1 MAAKVP
7 IRAVFDGTT
16 ATGLA
21 EFQSTEFIALAY
33 GGLGASLSIGTAGQ
47 ILKVNSGASALE
59 FGSVATLTEID
70 SGSTVTLDATT
81 DIVLDAGGGDVFF
94 KDDGTTFG
102 SATNTSGN
110 LIIKSGTTTA
120 ATFSGANVTFAGTV
134 GSGAITSSSTIEG
147 TTITAT
153 TAFVPDAAD
162 GATLGTSSLEFSDLY
177 LADSSVI
184 YFGADQ
190 DVTITHDP
198 DDGLFLKSTAT
209 GDDNPFLLTLQTG
222 ETDIAVNDILGSIR
236 FQAPDEG
243 TGTDAILVAA
253 SIDAVSEGD
262 FSSSSNATKLSFK
275 VGVSEAASEKMS
287 LSSAGLL
294 TIADDLM
301 IKDGGT
307 IGVASTNDVIT
318 ISSAGIV
325 TFKDDI
331 LIKNGGTIG
340 SAGDADSITIDSSGN
355 VTASQNL
362 TVTGN
367 FTVNGT
373 TTTVATTNMVVS
385 DNLIE
390 LNNGAGSNAN
400 DSGIVIERGSTGDN
414 AFIGWDESADKFII
428 GTTTSTASATGNI
441 SITTG
446 ALVANIEGSG
456 AGLTAGTTPLTTLD
470 IDGGTDIGE
479 AIVDADLFVIDNGA
493 GGTNR
498 KTTAS
503 RLKTY
508 IGDSI
513 TFDHS
518 G

>member
-120 ATFSGANVTFAGTV
+120 ATFSGANVTFAGTFT
-134 GSGAITSSSTIEG
+134 GGG
-147 TTITAT
+147 LMTTGGNI
-153 TAFVPDAAD
+153 VIPDAGNIGSA
-162 GATLGTSSLEFSDLY
+162 SD
-177 LADSSVI
+177 
-184 YFGADQ
+184 
-190 DVTITHDP
+190 
-198 DDGLFLKSTAT
+198 
-209 GDDNPFLLTLQTG
+209 
-222 ETDIAVNDILGSIR
+222 
-236 FQAPDEG
+236 
-243 TGTDAILVAA
+243 TDAISISSGGVVNFSARPTFAA
-253 SIDAVSEGD
+253 S
-262 FSSSSNATKLSFK
+262 
-275 VGVSEAASEKMS
+275 
-287 LSSAGLL
+287 L
-294 TIADDLM
+294 TIQ
-301 IKDGGT
+301 
-307 IGVASTNDVIT
+307 
-318 ISSAGIV
+318 
-325 TFKDDI
+325 
-331 LIKNGGTIG
+331 NGGSIG

-390 LNNGAGSNAN
+390 LNNGASSNAN

-414 AFIGWDESADKFII
+414 AIFAWDESADKFIV

-470 IDGGTDIGE
+470 IDGATDIGA
-479 AIVDADLFVIDNGA
+479 AIVDADLFIIDDGA
-493 GGTNR
+493 GGANR
-498 KTTAS
+498 KTTAA

>member
-1 MAAKVP
+1 M
-7 IRAVFDGTT
+7 
-16 ATGLA
+16 
-21 EFQSTEFIALAY
+21 
-33 GGLGASLSIGTAGQ
+33 
-47 ILKVNSGASALE
+47 
-59 FGSVATLTEID
+59 
-70 SGSTVTLDATT
+70 
-81 DIVLDAGGGDVFF
+81 
-94 KDDGTTFG
+94 
-102 SATNTSGN
+102 
-110 LIIKSGTTTA
+110 
-120 ATFSGANVTFAGTV
+120 
-134 GSGAITSSSTIEG
+134 
-147 TTITAT
+147 
-153 TAFVPDAAD
+153 
-162 GATLGTSSLEFSDLY
+162 
-177 LADSSVI
+177 
-184 YFGADQ
+184 
-190 DVTITHDP
+190 
-198 DDGLFLKSTAT
+198 
-209 GDDNPFLLTLQTG
+209 
-222 ETDIAVNDILGSIR
+222 
-236 FQAPDEG
+236 
-243 TGTDAILVAA
+243 
-253 SIDAVSEGD
+253 
-262 FSSSSNATKLSFK
+262 
-275 VGVSEAASEKMS
+275 SEAASEKMS

-307 IGVASTNDVIT
+307 IGVASTNDAIT